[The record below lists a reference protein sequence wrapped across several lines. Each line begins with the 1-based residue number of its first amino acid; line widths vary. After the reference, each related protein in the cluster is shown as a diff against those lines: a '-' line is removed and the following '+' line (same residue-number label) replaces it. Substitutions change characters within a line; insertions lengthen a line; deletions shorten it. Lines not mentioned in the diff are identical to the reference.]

1 MGFLIDEP
9 GGGYL
14 KKADGS
20 LGGSGR
26 TWAEAGQTKIKK
38 ADGTY
43 LLPSDPGTVITVDK
57 GDIVDLPIRT
67 RIISEPL
74 ENGEGGG
81 ERIIGGFPY
90 EMKGPG
96 QITGSYKTRE
106 SITEEGSYPQS
117 SDGTY
122 PVLTKMSKPFM

>member
-1 MGFLIDEP
+1 ME
-9 GGGYL
+9 
-14 KKADGS
+14 
-20 LGGSGR
+20 
-26 TWAEAGQTKIKK
+26 TEAGQTKIKK

-43 LLPSDPGTVITVDK
+43 LLPSDPGTVIIVDE

-81 ERIIGGFPY
+81 ERIVGGFPY

-96 QITGSYKTRE
+96 QITALLHKPE
-106 SITEEGSYPQS
+106 K
-117 SDGTY
+117 
-122 PVLTKMSKPFM
+122 VLHQKVHIHSHLTVLIQF

>member
-14 KKADGS
+14 KKQMVLSVVVVEHG
-20 LGGSGR
+20 LRCR
-26 TWAEAGQTKIKK
+26 TNQSQK

-43 LLPSDPGTVITVDK
+43 LLPSDPGTVITVDE

-81 ERIIGGFPY
+81 ERIVGGFPY

-96 QITGSYKTRE
+96 QITGSYTNQRKYHIRRFISTV
-106 SITEEGSYPQS
+106 I
-117 SDGTY
+117 
-122 PVLTKMSKPFM
+122 